1 MEKRRKN
8 RIILSHRYSD
18 TRFRRKK
25 TGSSHATRDWSLP
38 DTVYLNPEKVHEQ
51 SEKADEQMAVS

>member
-8 RIILSHRYSD
+8 RIILSRRYSD

-25 TGSSHATRDWSLP
+25 LEVHIHVFSEILSQYLP
-38 DTVYLNPEKVHEQ
+38 NYPLAFQQELEYTNYQ
-51 SEKADEQMAVS
+51 S